1 MGVRPCVVTLVL
13 AAMLACGGA
22 APGQPPEVS
31 QPFRPGGLVTM
42 HLSAGEYT
50 VEAGRDNEIHV
61 RWNTRNVGDLSQ
73 VKVSVQ
79 TTATDATIKTD
90 GPHNG
95 FSVTIEL
102 PARSDL
108 DTRLSAGEL
117 RIDGIEGS
125 KRVRCWAGDLKIDV
139 VRADDYGDVRASV
152 VAGEIVAPAFH
163 VTMDGLFR
171 SLETKGPGAYSFDAR
186 LTAGSMRLYAAR
198 DETSE
203 HWRH

>member
-1 MGVRPCVVTLVL
+1 MGVRPFVVTLVL
-13 AAMLACGGA
+13 AAMVACGGA

-42 HLSAGEYT
+42 HLSAGEYN

-61 RWNTRNVGDLSQ
+61 RWDTRNAGDLSR

-79 TTATDATIKTD
+79 TTATDAMIKTD

-95 FSVTIEL
+95 FRVTIEL

-117 RIDGIEGS
+117 RIGGIEGS
-125 KRVRCWAGDLKIDV
+125 KRVRCWAGDLEIDV
-139 VRADDYGDVRASV
+139 GRADDYGDVRASV
-152 VAGEIVAPAFH
+152 IAGEIAASAFH
-163 VTMDGLFR
+163 VNKDGLFR
-171 SLETKGPGAYSFDAR
+171 SFETKGPGTYSLDAR
-186 LTAGSMRLYAAR
+186 LTAGSMRLYEAR
-198 DETSE
+198 DEAG
-203 HWRH
+203 RHTPD